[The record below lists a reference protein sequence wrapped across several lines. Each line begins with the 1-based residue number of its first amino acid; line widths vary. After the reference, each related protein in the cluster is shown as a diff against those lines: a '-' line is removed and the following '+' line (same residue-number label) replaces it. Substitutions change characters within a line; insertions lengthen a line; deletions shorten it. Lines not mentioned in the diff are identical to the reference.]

1 MPNRS
6 KASRSNQLAL
16 AHTSTT
22 ESTTGSAESSH
33 LTTRQPLVVA
43 DGEQL
48 IDDREAA
55 GGVRVGRTALRHAA
69 AAEARAGG
77 IRGLPLLAPVG
88 QISGAGKIHQHLEG
102 ELGRMG
108 ECRAPLGER
117 ARVGVVGQ
125 LAGERGP
132 APDAAAEPRVDLQGE
147 SFVELAQALSHSSSD
162 YRAIVLVRAIFF
174 CSCTIPYT
182 SASAVGAH
190 PGT

>member
-22 ESTTGSAESSH
+22 ESTTGSAEC
-33 LTTRQPLVVA
+33 PA
-43 DGEQL
+43 
-48 IDDREAA
+48 
-55 GGVRVGRTALRHAA
+55 
-69 AAEARAGG
+69 
-77 IRGLPLLAPVG
+77 
-88 QISGAGKIHQHLEG
+88 HLE
-102 ELGRMG
+102 
-108 ECRAPLGER
+108 ER

-125 LAGERGP
+125 LALERGP

-182 SASAVGAH
+182 SASAVGGH